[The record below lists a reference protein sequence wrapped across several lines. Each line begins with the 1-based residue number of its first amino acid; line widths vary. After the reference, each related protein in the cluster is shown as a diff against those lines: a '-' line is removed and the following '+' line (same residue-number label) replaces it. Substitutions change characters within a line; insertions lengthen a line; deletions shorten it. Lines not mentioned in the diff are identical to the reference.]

1 MSVELIEEAH
11 DANKEGNKIQV
22 PAPDSVM
29 IGLGHND
36 RSFQTETVA
45 LNRLSPGLGTADVF
59 RAVLPKLSRA
69 HVSAVPHWPDRSE
82 TVREMD
88 LGTLAAAHVTTA
100 TPCLPWHPIF
110 GVSEYTVARRVS
122 RNCRDLQRRLRVRSK
137 ATARTVLT

>member
-1 MSVELIEEAH
+1 M
-11 DANKEGNKIQV
+11 NKEGNKIQV
-22 PAPDSVM
+22 PAPDSLM

-59 RAVLPKLSRA
+59 RAHRAWLGTEPPVLPELSRA

-88 LGTLAAAHVTTA
+88 LGSLAAAQCGARHNCNSVR
-100 TPCLPWHPIF
+100 P
-110 GVSEYTVARRVS
+110 VASSVAS
-122 RNCRDLQRRLRVRSK
+122 DLWRELVPSSTSCQ
-137 ATARTVLT
+137 